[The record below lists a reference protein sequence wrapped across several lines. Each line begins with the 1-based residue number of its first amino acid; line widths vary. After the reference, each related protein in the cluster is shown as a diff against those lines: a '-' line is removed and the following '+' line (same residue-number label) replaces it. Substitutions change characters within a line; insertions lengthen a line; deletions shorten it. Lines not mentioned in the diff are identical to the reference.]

1 MFQQVLLLLCF
12 DCIELFLTFSSPVR
26 CADVI
31 GIPAVTFWVLYRRRF
46 KLNLEGPAG
55 NETRKTYGFIYQGY
69 GIFYWEVVV
78 RACIL
83 VRVVVFGRCRRSGL
97 GPVTAL

>member
-1 MFQQVLLLLCF
+1 MLLLLCF

-83 VRVVVFGRCRRSGL
+83 VRVVVS
-97 GPVTAL
+97 